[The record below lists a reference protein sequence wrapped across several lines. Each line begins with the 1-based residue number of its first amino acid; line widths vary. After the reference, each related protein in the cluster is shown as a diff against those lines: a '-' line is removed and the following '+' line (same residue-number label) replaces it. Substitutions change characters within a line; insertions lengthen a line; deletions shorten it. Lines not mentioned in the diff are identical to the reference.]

1 MAKTKNLVCLLF
13 LLLFL
18 ATGALLGNCGL
29 DESKTGTASD
39 LDEIAASD
47 EINLNCA
54 KLTIVSGSIGL
65 QQDVA
70 ALAKQELIGTD
81 NAWRKYIQ
89 FLPNTEAICEF
100 PVPDGVTDAKIS
112 NLSLRVNYF
121 GPNRNE
127 MRWSFELYNAAK
139 SVWVPVTQNSFALDN
154 VWSFAAIN
162 LPLSNEIISNGIIKV
177 RYLTTSSKHYSLLD
191 KWGLRATIG
200 EPFTC
205 VPLCS
210 PTVCDVADGCGSVC
224 PPCQIVCPEG
234 YYITGSQC
242 VKDGHV
248 MCAASIPIEA
258 NKVANFLAS
267 LTQSSGAMPDEPGSN
282 ICNEDSNM
290 QYALIGLA
298 HAYACLG
305 DQKYLDA
312 FTRGTEWLAA
322 REDMSNTKW
331 RGSFRYAYS
340 TKSPYPPLVISPG
353 GGVTDVR
360 GVDATSGLFV
370 YLLFLHKKITGN
382 DVLVNKYAQNARA
395 ALDFVLTN
403 NWGKDGFSLSS
414 WQLINGTWKRW
425 NYEYT
430 ADQMDV
436 YLGMAAGGALYDY
449 ADRRYQKAAD
459 FLKANVPA
467 AFYLTAK
474 KRYAVGR
481 DIGSPGDTDLDGF
494 DGIFPQGYLPWILG
508 KNTQDLAAF
517 RWLKSGVKS
526 DGGLAFSSTRKYSLS
541 AAMYILAAVS
551 LGETPPSATLQ
562 WLRTVPFDKKTG
574 GIRDTSSSNSG
585 LISNVSGFS
594 LMALLGT
601 PPLLP

>member
-1 MAKTKNLVCLLF
+1 MAKTTNVVCLLF

-18 ATGALLGNCGL
+18 AAGALMGNCGT
-29 DESKTGTASD
+29 DENNVGNASD
-39 LDEIAASD
+39 LDEIVASD
-47 EINLNCA
+47 EINLNCS
-54 KLTIVSGSIGL
+54 KLTISSGSIGL
-65 QQDVA
+65 QQDVT

-81 NAWRKYIQ
+81 NSWRKYIQ

-100 PVPDGVTDAKIS
+100 PVPNGVTVANIS
-112 NLSLRVNYF
+112 NLSLRINYF

-127 MRWSFELYNAAK
+127 MLWSFELYNAAK
-139 SVWVPVTQNSFALDN
+139 SVWIQVAQNSFALDN
-154 VWSFAAIN
+154 VWSFAAIT
-162 LPLSNEIISNGIIKV
+162 LPLSDEIISNGIIKV
-177 RYLTTSSKHYSLLD
+177 RYLTTSSKHYSLID

-234 YYITGSQC
+234 YHITGAQC

-258 NKVANFLAS
+258 NKVANFLTN
-267 LTQSSGAMPDEPGSN
+267 LTQTSGAMPDEPGSN

-305 DQKYLDA
+305 DSKYLDA

-322 REDMSNTKW
+322 RVDMSNTKW

-340 TKSPYPPLVISPG
+340 AKSPYAPLVISPG
-353 GGVTDVR
+353 DGVTDVR

-370 YLLFLHKKITGN
+370 YLLFLHKKITGS
-382 DVLVNKYAQNARA
+382 DVLVNKYAQSARA
-395 ALDFVLTN
+395 ALDFVLKN

-436 YLGMAAGGALYDY
+436 YLGMVAGGALYDG
-449 ADRRYQKAAD
+449 ADKRYQKAAD
-459 FLKANVPA
+459 FLKTNVPS

-474 KRYAVGR
+474 KRYAIGR
-481 DIGSPGDTDLDGF
+481 DIGSPGDTGLDGF

-508 KNTQDLAAF
+508 KSTQNLAAF

-541 AAMYILAAVS
+541 AAMFILAAVS
-551 LGETPPSATLQ
+551 LGETAPSATIQ

-574 GIRDTSSSNSG
+574 GIRDTSSSSSG